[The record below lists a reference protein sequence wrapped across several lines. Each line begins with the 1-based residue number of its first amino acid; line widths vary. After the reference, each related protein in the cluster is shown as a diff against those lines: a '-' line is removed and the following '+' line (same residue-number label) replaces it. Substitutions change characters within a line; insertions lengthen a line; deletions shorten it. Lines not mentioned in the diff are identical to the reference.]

1 MIDTKAAQFLE
12 IASAE
17 ELTGLL
23 EEIAE
28 EAERVDKSVIAEDI
42 KLLKE
47 AVLQT
52 IQKIESAGDGEVDI

>member
-1 MIDTKAAQFLE
+1 ME